1 MVKKDLIEGEKWDE
15 ITRICKDAVKTML
28 GFELGH
34 VGINCQ
40 NAAQAE
46 QTAKALCAL
55 FGFEYK
61 A

>member
-40 NAAQAE
+40 GRRPGGADRQGPVCH
-46 QTAKALCAL
+46 LRL
-55 FGFEYK
+55 
-61 A
+61 